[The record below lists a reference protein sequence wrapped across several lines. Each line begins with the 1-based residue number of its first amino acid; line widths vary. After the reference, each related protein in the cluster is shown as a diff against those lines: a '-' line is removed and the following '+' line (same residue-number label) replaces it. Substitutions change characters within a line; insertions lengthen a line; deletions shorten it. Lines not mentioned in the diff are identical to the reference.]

1 MKIDEIIIMQKSQL
15 QKYYKLIKSIM
26 IMIIYF

>member
-26 IMIIYF
+26 TMIIYF